1 MVSDNH
7 SIAARLRDVFFSY
20 DRQSQPPEGDSTPTS
35 SERAADGVL
44 KSIDLDIPEGA
55 FTVILG
61 PSGGGKSTLLRTFN
75 AIIPDFITGSFEGSI
90 EVLNQDTTQTRVSD
104 MATDVG
110 FVLQDYESQ
119 LFATSIESELAF
131 GPENIAVPPDEIAQ
145 RVSASAKLV
154 GLDHLDRSREPADLS
169 GGQKQRLVCGGVAAM
184 HPQMLLLD
192 EPTSDLDPK
201 GTGQL
206 LAAIRSLT
214 GTELGTRSSQTTA
227 TSSTVETDWGG
238 PETMVMVTHD
248 ITEALHADYAVILA
262 DGKIT
267 DTGPADQLLRSASTL
282 RERDIAVPQLVDIFD
297 RLGVPTSDLPL
308 FVPDAI
314 EVFES
319 RGMDWNP
326 EQLTVDGT
334 APAGTGS
341 ATGEVQFTLNDV
353 SFSYESASE
362 TIPAVDDVS
371 FQIEAGEV
379 IALIGHNGSG
389 KTTLAKQLNGLLTP
403 DSGSVQFEGRDVST
417 YSMSEIGQ
425 SVGFVFQNPDHQI
438 FANTVRKE
446 VEFGPRNFDI
456 QESELQTRVDSAL
469 QTVGLSEHENA
480 DPFNLSKGQR
490 QRVALAS
497 ILATHPR
504 ILIFDEP
511 TTGLDAAQRDSFMS
525 LITRLNQEENLTVIM
540 ITHSMQTVARYAPRS
555 IVLRDGSIVYDGST
569 RALFADIK
577 RLEMN
582 NLRPPPVVNLAQ
594 KLSSRS
600 EKLSSSLP
608 LSVHEFINCVNDT
621 VSTRK

>member
-1 MVSDNH
+1 
-7 SIAARLRDVFFSY
+7 
-20 DRQSQPPEGDSTPTS
+20 
-35 SERAADGVL
+35 
-44 KSIDLDIPEGA
+44 
-55 FTVILG
+55 
-61 PSGGGKSTLLRTFN
+61 
-75 AIIPDFITGSFEGSI
+75 
-90 EVLNQDTTQTRVSD
+90 
-104 MATDVG
+104 
-110 FVLQDYESQ
+110 
-119 LFATSIESELAF
+119 
-131 GPENIAVPPDEIAQ
+131 
-145 RVSASAKLV
+145 
-154 GLDHLDRSREPADLS
+154 
-169 GGQKQRLVCGGVAAM
+169 
-184 HPQMLLLD
+184 
-192 EPTSDLDPK
+192 
-201 GTGQL
+201 
-206 LAAIRSLT
+206 
-214 GTELGTRSSQTTA
+214 
-227 TSSTVETDWGG
+227 
-238 PETMVMVTHD
+238 
-248 ITEALHADYAVILA
+248 
-262 DGKIT
+262 
-267 DTGPADQLLRSASTL
+267 
-282 RERDIAVPQLVDIFD
+282 
-297 RLGVPTSDLPL
+297 
-308 FVPDAI
+308 
-314 EVFES
+314 
-319 RGMDWNP
+319 
-326 EQLTVDGT
+326 
-334 APAGTGS
+334 
-341 ATGEVQFTLNDV
+341 
-353 SFSYESASE
+353 
-362 TIPAVDDVS
+362 
-371 FQIEAGEV
+371 
-379 IALIGHNGSG
+379 
-389 KTTLAKQLNGLLTP
+389 
-403 DSGSVQFEGRDVST
+403 
-417 YSMSEIGQ
+417 MSEIGQ

-569 RALFADIK
+569 RALFADME